1 MTRMGFLVD
10 VLQSLG
16 LSEIKRRGAEERETE
31 RYSEI
36 LTFDLSTERNNERI
50 EVPGDWDYLG
60 VLAYNGT
67 STGCTFRINASSA
80 PSLQPDRISSL
91 VYGSGINVL
100 YLTNTAQTGKTL
112 EIQLGG
118 ALIAEMH
125 PVSRKTSVMNSAG
138 EVIDPV
144 TNVGTGVTVAQYV
157 ASDDSAHQIVS
168 TSTEVREVTIY
179 NSSANDAYV
188 GNATAQ
194 TFPLPSAAS
203 LSMYDVDLTNIY
215 AINQTAGNNIQ
226 LEIIGST
233 V

>member
-1 MTRMGFLVD
+1 MGFLGD

-16 LSEIKRRGAEERETE
+16 LLEIKRRGAEERETE

-67 STGCTFRINASSA
+67 STGCTFRINAPSA

-112 EIQLGG
+112 QIQLGG

-125 PVSRKTSVMNSAG
+125 PITRKTSIMDSTGA
-138 EVIDPV
+138 VIDPRQ
-144 TNVGTGVTVAQYV
+144 NMGTGVYVGQYI
-157 ASDDSAHQIVS
+157 ASDDLAHQIVA
-168 TSTEVREVTIY
+168 TSTEVREATIY
-179 NSSANDAYV
+179 NSSANDAYI
-188 GNATAQ
+188 GNSTSQ
-194 TFPLPSAAS
+194 TFPLPAAAS
-203 LSMYDVDLTNIY
+203 LSMYDVDLSNIY